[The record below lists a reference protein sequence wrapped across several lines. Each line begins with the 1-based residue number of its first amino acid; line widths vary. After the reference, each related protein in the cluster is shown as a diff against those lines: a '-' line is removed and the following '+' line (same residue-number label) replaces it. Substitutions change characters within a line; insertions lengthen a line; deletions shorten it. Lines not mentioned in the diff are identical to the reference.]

1 MTNIL
6 SKEKVIL
13 NAQASSKSEAIRMA
27 GNLLVKAGH
36 VSEDYVDKMLERE
49 EIASTYMG
57 GGLAIPH
64 GTKEAK
70 GMVASTGLSI
80 VRFPEGVDFGG
91 DEPAFIVIGIAA
103 AGGDHMEILT
113 NVAMIFTDDESIE
126 KVMNASTEEEI
137 LAIFEGEWAHEGG
150 PFRSRQHRARV
161 YRTSSVSSRLRGLL
175 RRCERRAGIRAE
187 STRGVSG
194 DACQRRSGD
203 DGGQGHHCA
212 EQRLGAKRLR
222 GQLRKPIL

>member
-1 MTNIL
+1 MSNIL
-6 SKEKVIL
+6 SKDKVVL
-13 NAQASSKSEAIRMA
+13 NAKADSKSEAIRMA
-27 GNLLVKAGH
+27 GNLLVQAGH

-70 GMVASTGLSI
+70 GMVISTGLSI

-91 DEPAFIVIGIAA
+91 DEPAFIVIGIAV

-126 KVMNASTEEEI
+126 KVMNASSEEEI
-137 LAIFEGEWAHEGG
+137 LAIFEGGM
-150 PFRSRQHRARV
+150 
-161 YRTSSVSSRLRGLL
+161 
-175 RRCERRAGIRAE
+175 
-187 STRGVSG
+187 
-194 DACQRRSGD
+194 
-203 DGGQGHHCA
+203 
-212 EQRLGAKRLR
+212 GA
-222 GQLRKPIL
+222 

>member
-1 MTNIL
+1 MSNIL
-6 SKEKVIL
+6 SKDKVVL
-13 NAQASSKSEAIRMA
+13 NAKADSKSEAIRMA
-27 GNLLVKAGH
+27 GNLLVQAGH

-70 GMVASTGLSI
+70 GMVISTGLSI

-91 DEPAFIVIGIAA
+91 DEPAFIVIGIAG

-126 KVMNASTEEEI
+126 KVMNASSEEEI
-137 LAIFEGEWAHEGG
+137 LAIFEGGM
-150 PFRSRQHRARV
+150 
-161 YRTSSVSSRLRGLL
+161 
-175 RRCERRAGIRAE
+175 
-187 STRGVSG
+187 
-194 DACQRRSGD
+194 
-203 DGGQGHHCA
+203 
-212 EQRLGAKRLR
+212 GA
-222 GQLRKPIL
+222 